1 MPATSAHAVRI
12 PSPANT
18 PTLPGALSAVLL
30 AAFLASAQAAA
41 AAPGPAT
48 ARASAAKDPAAAAP
62 AQPVVLRQQAIHIA
76 YNEGDFDKVI
86 AEIETFTKAN
96 RTYSRGDSIFI
107 AKHLA
112 VVHTAN
118 PATREKGKYYMY
130 RLLEMVP
137 SAELVDMFV
146 SDEIDR
152 IFDKVRKEFLARQR
166 SFGVD
171 STRISLPERPAARE
185 EPAVA
190 AAPAEPAP
198 SAPGK
203 AGASGKAPTP
213 FYKKRGFWMMT
224 GAGLAAVGAVATY
237 VHSQEEKTGKSIVID
252 K

>member
-1 MPATSAHAVRI
+1 MPAPCATAVRVQ
-12 PSPANT
+12 SP
-18 PTLPGALSAVLL
+18 LL
-30 AAFLASAQAAA
+30 FAAFAAA
-41 AAPGPAT
+41 LLVSFPVAAGAAPAT
-48 ARASAAKDPAAAAP
+48 ASGKASEGKAPAAKGPAAAAAP
-62 AQPVVLRQQAIHIA
+62 AQPVMLRQQAIHIA

-86 AEIETFTKAN
+86 AEIEAFTKAN
-96 RTYSRGDSIFI
+96 RTYSRADSIFI

-118 PATREKGKYYMY
+118 PSTREKGKYYMY

-152 IFDKVRKEFLARQR
+152 IFDKVRKEFLSRQQG
-166 SFGVD
+166 FGVD
-171 STRISLPERPAARE
+171 STQISLPERPSGKE

-190 AAPAEPAP
+190 AASAPAEPAP
-198 SAPGK
+198 SASGK
-203 AGASGKAPTP
+203 AGKASTP

-224 GAGLAAVGAVATY
+224 GAGLAAVGAVVTY
-237 VHSQEEKTGKSIVID
+237 VHSQEEGGGNTIVIPD